1 MWVWMAQWNGE
12 ALGLLLV
19 WFLTAGLMAIRCW
32 VPAPSAA
39 QSRARQHPAGRHSP
53 SPCLCCVLLYGSW
66 LPFLADCCT
75 DWSEPLP
82 SANTRR
88 ALWNKVIISLQL
100 ITQRDP
106 GAPKALCSAVCCG
119 SEDEPGITCNA
130 LRPSPQMA
138 TMRHLA
144 GSRQAGALLPL
155 LPILL
160 TRSVMLHPTVWV
172 SRARSPLQSCSG
184 WYTELIPSTTER
196 GLESRES
203 RRSHLL
209 RICRQT
215 NSIHHHWHHWFS
227 QSGWLV
233 SRHNASQTHGLGLGN
248 QETTLFSLLSSS
260 SFFFFF
266 NEHRVWMVKVSSNHE
281 CLNHCANKGYGEC
294 ICHLN

>member
-1 MWVWMAQWNGE
+1 MWVRMAQWSGE
-12 ALGLLLV
+12 ALGLLLL

-100 ITQRDP
+100 ITRRDP

-138 TMRHLA
+138 SMRHLA
-144 GSRQAGALLPL
+144 ASRQAGALLPL

-160 TRSVMLHPTVWV
+160 TWECHATSHSVGFPSTEPTAKLLWLVHRAHPQHHREGLGKQREQKKPFAENMQANELHP
-172 SRARSPLQSCSG
+172 SSLAPL
-184 WYTELIPSTTER
+184 I
-196 GLESRES
+196 
-203 RRSHLL
+203 
-209 RICRQT
+209 
-215 NSIHHHWHHWFS
+215 
-227 QSGWLV
+227 
-233 SRHNASQTHGLGLGN
+233 
-248 QETTLFSLLSSS
+248 
-260 SFFFFF
+260 
-266 NEHRVWMVKVSSNHE
+266 
-281 CLNHCANKGYGEC
+281 
-294 ICHLN
+294 